1 MNFKMIGRFISQ
13 ILAIEAAMML
23 PALAIG
29 LAGGDEITA
38 SAFAR
43 SIALTAAAALA
54 LFLLCRKAK
63 RGLYAKEGYACV
75 GLCWI
80 AMSLLGCLPFVFS
93 GAIPHYIDALF
104 EMVSGFTTT
113 GASIV
118 TDVEALPDGILYW
131 RSFAHWV
138 GGMGMLV
145 FLLAVVPTGD
155 KNGGFSMHLMRAESP
170 GPDVGKL
177 VPRIKKTA
185 KILYLM
191 YIVLSALNL
200 VFLLAGGM
208 PLLEALC
215 TMFGTA
221 GTGGLAIKTDSM
233 GGYSPYLQTVTTV
246 FMILFGINF
255 GCFYLL
261 LLRDWRAVLRD
272 EELRLYLGLILGSVA
287 LITFDLRGYFTTFG
301 ETLRHAAFQ
310 VGSIITTTGYSSDN
324 FELWPTLSKSIL
336 LFLMFVGAC
345 AGSTG
350 GGLKCARLLIL
361 LRSMRI
367 NVRAVLHPQRIQ
379 AVRFNGRIAGDD
391 LVKNVNAYFVA
402 YVQIMVISTLL
413 IAFDGFGMITNLSA
427 VTACFS
433 NVGPGFGLVGP
444 MGNYAEFSLFSKLV
458 LIVDMLAGRL
468 EIFPILVLFS
478 RSAWRHGA

>member
-1 MNFKMIGRFISQ
+1 MNFKMIGRFIAQ
-13 ILAIEAAMML
+13 ILVIEAVMMV
-23 PALAIG
+23 PALGISLTDG
-29 LAGGDEITA
+29 EKETA
-38 SAFAR
+38 AFAW
-43 SIALTAAAALA
+43 SILLTAAAALA
-54 LFLLCRKAK
+54 LFLLCRRAK

-93 GAIPHYIDALF
+93 GAIPRYIDALF

-113 GASIV
+113 GASIL
-118 TDVEALPDGILYW
+118 TDVDSLPNSILYW

-155 KNGGFSMHLMRAESP
+155 RTSGFTMHLMRAESP

-177 VPRIKKTA
+177 VPRIKQTA
-185 KILYLM
+185 KILYIM
-191 YIVLSALNL
+191 YIVLSVVNL

-208 PLLEALC
+208 PPLEALC

-221 GTGGLAIKTDSM
+221 GTGGLGIKNDSM
-233 GGYSPYLQTVTTV
+233 GSYSPYLQNVTTV
-246 FMILFGINF
+246 FMILFGVNF
-255 GCFYLL
+255 SCFYFL
-261 LLRDWRAVLRD
+261 LLRDVKAVLRD
-272 EELRLYLGLILGSVA
+272 EELRLYLGLIAGSTA
-287 LITFDLRGYFTTFG
+287 LIVFDLRGHFATFG

-310 VGSIITTTGYSSDN
+310 VGSIITTTGFSTDN
-324 FELWPTLSKSIL
+324 YELWPSLSKSIL

-361 LRSMRI
+361 LKSMRN

-379 AVRFNGRIAGDD
+379 AVRVNGRVVSDE

-413 IAFDGFGMITNLSA
+413 ISFDGFSMITNISA

-444 MGNYAEFSLFSKLV
+444 MGGYEEFSVFSKLV

-478 RSAWRHGA
+478 RSAWRHGS

>member
-1 MNFKMIGRFISQ
+1 MNFKMIGRFIAQ
-13 ILAIEAAMML
+13 ILIIEAGMMV
-23 PALAIG
+23 PALGISLTDG
-29 LAGGDEITA
+29 EKETT
-38 SAFAR
+38 AFAQ
-43 SIALTAAAALA
+43 SILLTAAAALV

-80 AMSLLGCLPFVFS
+80 AMSLLGCLPFVLS
-93 GAIPHYIDALF
+93 GTIPQYIDALF

-113 GASIV
+113 GASSL
-118 TDVEALPDGILYW
+118 TDVESLPNSILYW

-145 FLLAVVPTGD
+145 FLLAVVPMGD
-155 KNGGFSMHLMRAESP
+155 RTSGFTMHLMRAESP

-177 VPRIKKTA
+177 VPRIKQTA
-185 KILYLM
+185 KILYIM
-191 YIVLSALNL
+191 YIVLSVVNL
-200 VFLLAGGM
+200 AFLLAGGM

-221 GTGGLAIKTDSM
+221 GTGGLGIKNDSM
-233 GGYSPYLQTVTTV
+233 GSYSPYLQNVTTV
-246 FMILFGINF
+246 FMILFGVNF
-255 GCFYLL
+255 SCFYFL
-261 LLRDWRAVLRD
+261 LLRDVKAVLRD
-272 EELRLYLGLILGSVA
+272 EELRLYLGLIAGSIA
-287 LITFDLRGYFTTFG
+287 LIVFDLRGYFDTFG

-310 VGSIITTTGYSSDN
+310 VGSIITTTGFSTDN
-324 FELWPTLSKSIL
+324 FELWPSLSKSIL

-361 LRSMRI
+361 LKSMRN
-367 NVRAVLHPQRIQ
+367 NVRTVLHPQRIQ
-379 AVRFNGRIAGDD
+379 AVRVNGRVVSDE

-413 IAFDGFGMITNLSA
+413 ISFDGFSMITNISA

-444 MGNYAEFSLFSKLV
+444 MGSYEEFSIFSKLV
-458 LIVDMLAGRL
+458 LIVNMLAGRL

-478 RSAWRHGA
+478 RSAWRHGN